1 MNRISILDC
10 TLRDGGYVNEFKFG
24 NRVIKKIIEKLAKA
38 SIDIIEC
45 GFMRKGEHDKDKSL
59 FGSVEEIA
67 EAIGEKNHK
76 LMYVAMIQYGAIE
89 SDDIS
94 IYDGSSVDGI
104 RVTFHESEIS
114 GAIELCKELMKKGY
128 KVFMQPVGTAT
139 YSDAS
144 LLKLIEQ
151 MNELRPF
158 AFYIV
163 DTLGTMYKNDLLR
176 LFYLVDHNLDKNIVI
191 GFHSH
196 NNLQLAF
203 ANAQEL
209 MQLNSSRN
217 LIIDSSVFGMG
228 RGAGNLNTELVTQ
241 YINTNFGLYYDNVQ
255 ILEIIDEFIRP
266 LSYSYKWGYDA
277 AYYIA
282 SIHKCH
288 PNYASF
294 LLNRQTLHA
303 KDMNAILGNMQEEK
317 RGLFDKKY
325 IEKIYLAYMSRHVED
340 QEVVEQFEE
349 ILKNKNVL
357 VLAPG
362 KTISINSEMIQQKI
376 DAEQLYVFS
385 VNFIPRDIHVDTLFI
400 SNMKR
405 FSSIEDV
412 SANIPEGMK
421 IVATSNIVNQSDNN
435 TAIINY
441 SSYLNEDYFISD
453 NAGMMC
459 LNFLNRAGVK
469 KVYLAGFDGFKT
481 RSLENYYD
489 DSLYVQV
496 EDEQL
501 VEMNKAI
508 SEKLSQMS
516 RQIEIIFLTKSIY
529 EFQ

>member
-10 TLRDGGYVNEFKFG
+10 TLRDGGYINEFKFG
-24 NRVIKKIIEKLAKA
+24 NRIIKRIIEKLTKA

-45 GFMRKGEHDKDKSL
+45 GFMRKDEHDKDKTL
-59 FGSVEEIA
+59 FGSVEELA
-67 EAIGEKNHK
+67 EVIGEKNNN
-76 LMYVAMIQYGAIE
+76 LMYVAMIQYGTINSE
-89 SDDIS
+89 DIS
-94 IYDGSSVDGI
+94 AYDGSSVDGI

-114 GAIELCKELMKKGY
+114 GAIELCRKLMKKGY

-139 YSDAS
+139 YSDTA

-151 MNELRPF
+151 MNELHPF

-241 YINTNFGLYYDNVQ
+241 YINTNFGLHYDNGQ
-255 ILEIIDEFIRP
+255 ILEIIDEYIRP

-303 KDMNAILGNMQEEK
+303 KDMNAILGKMQEGK
-317 RGLFDKKY
+317 RGLFDKEY
-325 IEKIYLAYMSRHVED
+325 IEEIYLSYMNKYVED
-340 QEVVEQFEE
+340 QNVVEKFGE

-362 KTISINSEMIQQKI
+362 KTIAINSRMIQKKI

-385 VNFIPRDIHVDTLFI
+385 VNFIPGDIHVDTLFI

-405 FSSIEDV
+405 FRSIEDI
-412 SANIPEGMK
+412 STGIPIGMK
-421 IVATSNIVNQSDNN
+421 IVVTSNIANQSDNN
-435 TAIINY
+435 ATVINY
-441 SSYLNEDYFISD
+441 SSYLNEDYCISD

-459 LNFLNRAGVK
+459 LNFLNRVGVK

-489 DSLYVQV
+489 NSLYVQV

-501 VEMNKAI
+501 VQMNRAI

-516 RQIEIIFLTKSIY
+516 RQIEIIFLTESIY
-529 EFQ
+529 KLQ